1 MTSQFSGDVQRLIAK
16 FFHGGAGPS
25 HSALTTTFLG
35 IGYGPP
41 DDTYRHGVMGGV
53 NKQQRVT
60 NAFNFSNRRG
70 NMRTLVEH
78 LLADLRVD
86 GAFSSTLSETKQLVG
101 QLKTAFLASGW
112 TLDEA
117 GHLSPLGT
125 IDVDTG
131 GRQALEDQLARLQRN
146 TEDAG
151 LQLGTAKELLEAVAK
166 FVLDAAGM
174 SETIYKREYPQ
185 LISLAIER
193 LDLHPKTVDADLPGG
208 KAVREV
214 RQAARQIAIAVNE
227 LRNAQGTGHGRTLPT
242 GVSAEMARYVS
253 REAAS
258 LAQWLLSELKTQYGQ

>member
-1 MTSQFSGDVQRLIAK
+1 MNSQFSGDVQRHIAR

-41 DDTYRHGVMGGV
+41 DDTYRPGVMGGV

-60 NAFNFSNRRG
+60 NAFIFSDRRG
-70 NMRTLVEH
+70 NMRHLVEN
-78 LLADLRVD
+78 LLMDLRSD
-86 GAFSSTLSETKQLVG
+86 GTFNSAHSETKQLVG
-101 QLKTAFLASGW
+101 QLRSALLHSGW

-117 GHLSPLGT
+117 GNLFPLGT
-125 IDVDTG
+125 IDLDTG
-131 GRQALEDQLARLQRN
+131 GRQSLEDQLARLHRN

-151 LQLGTAKELLEAVAK
+151 LQIGTAKELLEAVAK
-166 FVLDAAGM
+166 FVLDAVGKNEAEHKM
-174 SETIYKREYPQ
+174 EYPQ
-185 LISLAIER
+185 LIALAIEC